1 VSLLDPEA
9 VPPDSPRVAA
19 RCGVLVS
26 MVHRAALEEGAAPSD
41 LRRLIRWME
50 DADLDAEME
59 EGERAL
65 FRVPLG
71 GLDPARRT
79 DAAWQAE
86 GAAVLSWALARS
98 VLPDHDEPA
107 DGPAIARIL
116 GFLEP
121 VWTLPWRAVLRPARE
136 IERRWASAAAYHWR
150 MAEYRHHRRPVDFAT
165 YLEECPWGRVD
176 AADFDLEGGDLLLR
190 GRPLAAAGEEVVARC
205 HAIAGERHRAFAW
218 LMGFEPAWSK
228 VPTET

>member
-1 VSLLDPEA
+1 M
-9 VPPDSPRVAA
+9 AA

-26 MVHRAALEEGAAPSD
+26 LTHRAALEEGAAPSD
-41 LRRLIRWME
+41 FRRLRRWME

-65 FRVPLG
+65 FRVPPG
-71 GLDPARRT
+71 GLDPARRA

-86 GAAVLSWALARS
+86 GAAVLAWALERA

-107 DGPAIARIL
+107 DGPAVARII

-121 VWTLPWRAVLRPARE
+121 VWTLPWRAMLRPAGE
-136 IERRWASAAAYHWR
+136 IERRWAVAVAYHWR
-150 MAEYRHHRRPVDFAT
+150 MAEYRHHRRPVDFEA
-165 YLEECPWGRVD
+165 YLEECTGGPVD
-176 AADFDLEGGDLLLR
+176 AADFDLDGGDLLLR
-190 GRPLAAAGEEVVARC
+190 GRPLAAAGEETVAQC

-218 LMGFEPAWSK
+218 LVGIEPAWSK
-228 VPTET
+228 VPTGT